1 MRTEFKII
9 QLKRNPQDE
18 LVVEVNYVINFK
30 HGGQSDRYVGS
41 ETLTGDAS
49 SADFIPFSALTE
61 MVVITWVE
69 EALGA
74 EKIAKIESMK
84 LASLQARVDKINN
97 PEFLLGKPWSDFR
110 FNFGRLLK

>member
-18 LVVEVNYVINFK
+18 LVV
-30 HGGQSDRYVGS
+30 
-41 ETLTGDAS
+41 
-49 SADFIPFSALTE
+49 E

-74 EKIAKIESMK
+74 EKIAKIESVK